1 MPQLDP
7 GVVAPGL
14 VPVVTPVGGDR
25 LQRDPQVR
33 SAGPGG
39 QPPSPVSARR
49 AELIG
54 GGEGEPRP
62 LPWSPPGGSRP
73 SGEPGFR
80 RFPWDRGSGWR
91 SRGRWRVPARRSRL
105 RTRSTRGLRAAAR
118 ARSLASHGSI
128 GPIPA
133 ISPGRSARSAR
144 VISGMVRVIR
154 PANPAGIAPDSDP
167 PGADAASLAWVVWAV
182 PATVCGTV
190 LPVRAA
196 MSLTFPAVLP
206 AMLGGIVG
214 LAVRAGSS
222 RARGCTQQDVQVG
235 PGPQLIHR
243 PRPAGLLQLPR
254 PCADPLVRCQ
264 HLRGGQLPAHQRRV
278 P

>member
-1 MPQLDP
+1 MPTFRSAIAQTRSATSLVRDVVLEIGLGGRPPAARPGTGGVPDLGQVPQLDP

-39 QPPSPVSARR
+39 QPPTAVPARR
-49 AELIG
+49 AVLIG

-62 LPWSPPGGSRP
+62 LPGPAGRVASVGRTGFPAFPVDR
-73 SGEPGFR
+73 GFR
-80 RFPWDRGSGWR
+80 FGAAVADGVSLLVGHGYAP
-91 SRGRWRVPARRSRL
+91 GRPGVA
-105 RTRSTRGLRAAAR
+105 GGGAG
-118 ARSLASHGSI
+118 RSLASHGSI

-167 PGADAASLAWVVWAV
+167 PGADAAGH
-182 PATVCGTV
+182 P
-190 LPVRAA
+190 
-196 MSLTFPAVLP
+196 
-206 AMLGGIVG
+206 
-214 LAVRAGSS
+214 GSS
-222 RARGCTQQDVQVG
+222 G
-235 PGPQLIHR
+235 PFPPPSAGPSC
-243 PRPAGLLQLPR
+243 PSAP
-254 PCADPLVRCQ
+254 PCP
-264 HLRGGQLPAHQRRV
+264 
-278 P
+278 